1 MKVLIVCSGNVSD
14 FIFKIHQAFIYEQIE
29 SLKKNFK
36 VDYDTY
42 FIKGKGILG
51 YLWNLHKIKNKIKD
65 FSPDIIHA
73 HFGLSGLVSCLQKT
87 VPVIVT
93 FHGSDA
99 YIYYVKL
106 FSKLAANLSAYNI
119 FVEEKLRNRIN
130 RHNKNVIVPCGIDLN
145 VFYPMNKEIAREMLG
160 LDNKN
165 KNALFASG
173 FDNPVKNYQ
182 LAKTAVANLNKDIK
196 IIELKNKTREEVNL
210 LLNACDLLILT
221 SISEG
226 SPQIIKE
233 AMACNCPIVAT
244 DVGDVKE
251 IIRDTEGC
259 FLVSFKNKDKSK
271 KTQSELIE
279 ETCQK
284 IKEALRFAEQ
294 VGRTKGRARIIE
306 LGLDSETVAKKI
318 FDVYK
323 EVLEIK

>member
-1 MKVLIVCSGNVSD
+1 MKVLIICSGNAEN
-14 FIFKIHQAFIYEQIE
+14 FNFKLHQSFIYEQIE
-29 SLKKNFK
+29 SLKHNFNI
-36 VDYDTY
+36 DYDTY

-51 YLWNLHKIKNKIKD
+51 YFSNLHNIKNKIKD
-65 FSPDIIHA
+65 FSPDILHA

-87 VPVIVT
+87 VPVIIT

-106 FSKLAANLSAYNI
+106 FSKIAANLSAYNI
-119 FVEEKLRNRIN
+119 FVEKKLRNRIN

-145 VFYPMNKEIAREMLG
+145 VFYPMNKEIAREMIG
-160 LDNKN
+160 LDNNTKY
-165 KNALFASG
+165 ALFASG

-182 LAKTAVANLNKDIK
+182 LAKTAVTNLNKDIT
-196 IIELKNKTREEVNL
+196 IIELKNKTRAEVNL
-210 LLNACDLLILT
+210 SLNACDLLILT

-244 DVGDVKE
+244 DVGDIKD
-251 IIRDTEGC
+251 IMGDTEGC
-259 FLVSFKNKDKSK
+259 YLISEKSNEK
-271 KTQSELIE
+271 REMNNTNRIKETSE
-279 ETCQK
+279 K
-284 IKEALRFAEQ
+284 VKEALKFAEQ
-294 VGRTKGRARIIE
+294 VGRTKGRTRIIE
-306 LGLDSETVAKKI
+306 LGLDSATVAKKI